1 MIGHLGLNVD
11 DLDATRRYYDQLMP
25 LLAFETY
32 LIGDNEISYRPA
44 GGKPGTYLFFY
55 GRLEDHPYSQHAV
68 GLQHLAFM
76 VPTRTRVRDVHDLV
90 QRLGSEIVEP
100 PRPFLQYAQPYFAS
114 FWHDP
119 NGFMVEAVCHHD
131 RD

>member
-11 DLDATRRYYDQLMP
+11 DLEATKRYYDQLMP

-32 LIGDNEISYRPA
+32 LIGDNEISYRPS

-55 GRLEDHPYSQHAV
+55 GKLEGGGYSRHAV
-68 GLQHLAFM
+68 GFQHLAFM
-76 VPTRTRVRDVHDLV
+76 VPTRTRVRDVHELAN
-90 QRLGSEIVEP
+90 RLGSEIIEP
-100 PRPFLQYAQPYFAS
+100 PRTFVQYVQPYFAS
-114 FWHDP
+114 FWYDP
-119 NGFMVEAVCHHD
+119 NGFMIEAVCHHD